1 MSAWTKLGPALSLA
15 LVLALIA
22 GGTSAQA
29 QMAAAKPVTVV
40 ELFTS

>member
-15 LVLALIA
+15 LVLIA